1 MKILPLALAQFIA
14 SYAATNMNVAIS
26 TIAHDLGTTI
36 TGVQTTITLFTLVMA
51 ALMVPGS
58 KLTDIWGRRRC
69 FVLGL
74 TVYGAGASLA
84 ALAPGPGLLLVG
96 YALLEGTGSALMIPP
111 IYILVTALAK
121 DSTARAKGFGIVSGA
136 GGLGAAAGPL
146 LGGLITS
153 AFSWRASFGLQ
164 VLVVAVIILM
174 AKTLPR
180 TTPAGNRFDG
190 IGAVLSGAG
199 LFLVVLGV
207 LRTNV
212 NGWQATT
219 WMFIGAG
226 AAVLALFGVHI
237 SRAENPLCQPK
248 LFKDRTSNLGL
259 GTQLVQWLV
268 LQGTFFVLSVHLQQQ
283 QHLSAIETGLAL
295 LPATIGMLVTSAL
308 AGRFAKRHS
317 QRTLIRVGFLLTI
330 AGTVQQPVGLFL
342 LGAGIGIMLTASVNV
357 VQSRWPDADQA
368 DVSGVSRAVSNLG
381 SSLGT
386 ALVGSVLTGAGHP
399 YRAALTLLVLFSVS
413 GLVLALFIRSD
424 GEPRRESPS
433 APRPAPTDQE
443 PSAG

>member
-1 MKILPLALAQFIA
+1 VKILPLALAQFIA

-26 TIAHDLGTTI
+26 TIADDLGTTI

-58 KLTDIWGRRRC
+58 KLTDLWGRRRC

-74 TVYGAGASLA
+74 TIYGTGALLA
-84 ALAPGPGLLLVG
+84 AFAPGPGVLLVG

-111 IYILVTALAK
+111 IYILVTALAT
-121 DSTARAKGFGIVSGA
+121 DSTARAKGFGAVSGA

-153 AFSWRASFGLQ
+153 TFSWRASFLLQ
-164 VLVVAVIILM
+164 VLVVAVIILL
-174 AKTLPR
+174 ARNLPR
-180 TTPAGNRFDG
+180 TGGTPGRFDLL
-190 IGAVLSGAG
+190 GAFLSGAG
-199 LFLVVLGV
+199 LFLLVLGV

-212 NGWQATT
+212 NGWQLST
-219 WMFIGAG
+219 WLIIGAG
-226 AAVLALFGVHI
+226 AVVLALFAWHI
-237 SRAENPLCQPK
+237 RRTEHPLCDPK
-248 LFKDRTSNLGL
+248 LFGDRTSNLGL

-268 LQGTFFVLSVHLQQQ
+268 LQGTFFVLSVHLQQE

-295 LPATIGMLVTSAL
+295 LPATVGMLVTSAL
-308 AGRFAKRHS
+308 AGRLARRHS

-330 AGTVQQPVGLFL
+330 AGTVQQPVGLVL

-399 YRAALTLLVLFSVS
+399 YRAALTLLVLFSVM
-413 GLVLALFIRSD
+413 GLGFALFIRSD
-424 GEPRRESPS
+424 GEPRRE
-433 APRPAPTDQE
+433 
-443 PSAG
+443 

>member
-36 TGVQTTITLFTLVMA
+36 TGVQTTITMFTLVMA

-58 KLTDIWGRRRC
+58 KLTDLWGRRRC

-74 TVYGAGASLA
+74 TIYGTGALLA
-84 ALAPGPGLLLVG
+84 AFAPGPGLLLVG
-96 YALLEGTGSALMIPP
+96 YALLEGVGSALMIPP
-111 IYILVTALAK
+111 IYILVTALAT
-121 DSTARAKGFGIVSGA
+121 DPTARARGFGVVSGA

-153 AFSWRASFGLQ
+153 TFSWRASFGVQ
-164 VLVVAVIILM
+164 VLVVAVIIVL
-174 AKTLPR
+174 ARNLPKTAG
-180 TTPAGNRFDG
+180 TPGKFDLL
-190 IGAVLSGAG
+190 GAFLSGAG
-199 LFLVVLGV
+199 LFLLVLGV

-212 NGWQATT
+212 NGWQGTT
-219 WMFIGAG
+219 WLLIGSG
-226 AAVLALFGVHI
+226 AVVLAAFAWHI
-237 SRAENPLCQPK
+237 NRSSNPLCEPK

-283 QHLSAIETGLAL
+283 QGLSAIETGVAL
-295 LPATIGMLVTSAL
+295 LPATAGMLVTSAL
-308 AGRFAKRHS
+308 AGRFARKYA
-317 QRTLIRVGFLLTI
+317 QRTLIRAGFVLTI
-330 AGTVQQPVGLFL
+330 AGTLQQPVGLFL

-381 SSLGT
+381 SSFGT

-399 YRAALTLLVLFSVS
+399 YRAALTLLVLFAVV
-413 GLVLALFIRSD
+413 GLVFALFIRSD
-424 GEPRRESPS
+424 GEPRR
-433 APRPAPTDQE
+433 
-443 PSAG
+443 G

>member
-26 TIAHDLGTTI
+26 TIADDLGTTI

-58 KLTDIWGRRRC
+58 KLTDLWGRRRC

-74 TVYGAGASLA
+74 AIYGTGALLA

-111 IYILVTALAK
+111 IYILVTALAT
-121 DSTARAKGFGIVSGA
+121 DPAARAKGFGAVSGA

-146 LGGLITS
+146 LGGLVTS
-153 AFSWRASFGLQ
+153 TFSWRASFLLQ
-164 VLVVAVIILM
+164 VLVVAVIIVL
-174 AKTLPR
+174 ARKLPG
-180 TTPAGNRFDG
+180 TAPEGGAFDLL
-190 IGAVLSGAG
+190 GAFLSGAG
-199 LFLVVLGV
+199 LVLVVLGV

-212 NGWQATT
+212 NGWQGGT
-219 WMFIGAG
+219 WVLIGAG
-226 AAVLALFGVHI
+226 AVVLALFVWHI
-237 SRAENPLCQPK
+237 HRARNPLCAPK
-248 LFKDRTSNLGL
+248 LFRDRTSNLGL

-268 LQGTFFVLSVHLQQQ
+268 LQGTFFVLSVHLQQE
-283 QHLSAIETGLAL
+283 QHLNAIETGLAL
-295 LPATIGMLVTSAL
+295 LPATAGMLVTSAL

-330 AGTVQQPVGLFL
+330 AGTLQQPVGLVL

-357 VQSRWPDADQA
+357 VQSRWPDEDQA

-399 YRAALTLLVLFSVS
+399 YRAALTLLVLFSVL
-413 GLVLALFIRSD
+413 GLVFALFIRSD
-424 GEPRRESPS
+424 GEPRR
-433 APRPAPTDQE
+433 
-443 PSAG
+443 G

>member
-1 MKILPLALAQFIA
+1 VKILPLALAQFIA

-26 TIAHDLGTTI
+26 TIADDLGTTI

-58 KLTDIWGRRRC
+58 KLTDLWGRRRC

-74 TVYGAGASLA
+74 TIYGTGALLA
-84 ALAPGPGLLLVG
+84 AFAPGPGVLLVG

-111 IYILVTALAK
+111 IYILVTALAT
-121 DSTARAKGFGIVSGA
+121 DSTARAKGFGAVSGA

-153 AFSWRASFGLQ
+153 TFSWRASFLLQ
-164 VLVVAVIILM
+164 VLVVAVIILL
-174 AKTLPR
+174 ARNLPR
-180 TTPAGNRFDG
+180 TGGTPGRFDLL
-190 IGAVLSGAG
+190 GAFLSGAG
-199 LFLVVLGV
+199 LFLLVLGV

-212 NGWQATT
+212 NGWQLST
-219 WMFIGAG
+219 WLIIGAG
-226 AAVLALFGVHI
+226 AVVLALFAWHI
-237 SRAENPLCQPK
+237 RRTEHPLCDPT
-248 LFKDRTSNLGL
+248 LFGDRTSNLGL

-268 LQGTFFVLSVHLQQQ
+268 LQGTFFVLSVHLQQE

-295 LPATIGMLVTSAL
+295 LPATVGMLVTSAL
-308 AGRFAKRHS
+308 AGRLARRHS

-330 AGTVQQPVGLFL
+330 AGTVQQPVGLVL

-399 YRAALTLLVLFSVS
+399 YRAALTLLVLFSVM
-413 GLVLALFIRSD
+413 GLGFALFIRSD
-424 GEPRRESPS
+424 GEPRRE
-433 APRPAPTDQE
+433 
-443 PSAG
+443 

>member
-1 MKILPLALAQFIA
+1 VKILPLALAQFIA

-26 TIAHDLGTTI
+26 TIANDLGTTI

-58 KLTDIWGRRRC
+58 KLTDLWGRRRC

-74 TVYGAGASLA
+74 AIYGTGALLA
-84 ALAPGPGLLLVG
+84 AFAPGPGLLLVG

-111 IYILVTALAK
+111 IYILVTALAT
-121 DSTARAKGFGIVSGA
+121 DPTARARGFGAVSGA

-153 AFSWRASFGLQ
+153 TFSWRASFGIQ
-164 VLVVAVIILM
+164 VLVVAVIIVL
-174 AKTLPR
+174 ARNLPKTAG
-180 TTPAGNRFDG
+180 TPGRFDLL
-190 IGAVLSGAG
+190 GAFLSGAG
-199 LFLVVLGV
+199 LFLLVLGV

-212 NGWQATT
+212 NGWQGTT
-219 WMFIGAG
+219 WLLIGSG
-226 AAVLALFGVHI
+226 AVVLAAFAWHI
-237 SRAENPLCQPK
+237 NRSSNPLCEPK

-283 QHLSAIETGLAL
+283 QGLSAIETGVAL
-295 LPATIGMLVTSAL
+295 LPATAGMLITSAL
-308 AGRFAKRHS
+308 AGRFARKYA
-317 QRTLIRVGFLLTI
+317 QRTLIRAGFVLTI
-330 AGTVQQPVGLFL
+330 AGTLQQPVGLFL

-381 SSLGT
+381 SSFGT

-399 YRAALTLLVLFSVS
+399 YRAALTLLVLFAVA
-413 GLVLALFIRSD
+413 GLVFALFIRSD
-424 GEPRRESPS
+424 GEPRR
-433 APRPAPTDQE
+433 
-443 PSAG
+443 G

>member
-26 TIAHDLGTTI
+26 TIAADLGTTI

-58 KLTDIWGRRRC
+58 KLTDICGRRRC

-74 TVYGAGASLA
+74 AIYGTGALLA
-84 ALAPGPGLLLVG
+84 AFAPGPGLLLIG
-96 YALLEGTGSALMIPP
+96 YAIGEGVGSALMIPP
-111 IYILVTALAK
+111 IYILVTALAT
-121 DSTARAKGFGIVSGA
+121 DPTARAKGFGIVSGA

-153 AFSWRASFGLQ
+153 TFSWRASFVVQ
-164 VLVVAVIILM
+164 VLVVAVIILF
-174 AKTLPR
+174 ARNLPG
-180 TTPAGNRFDG
+180 TPGQHDRFDLL
-190 IGAVLSGAG
+190 GAFLSGAG
-199 LFLVVLGV
+199 LFLLVLGV

-212 NGWQATT
+212 NGWGVTT
-219 WMFIGAG
+219 WLLIGAG
-226 AAVLALFGVHI
+226 VVVLALFALHI
-237 SRAENPLCQPK
+237 HRAENPLCEPK
-248 LFKDRTSNLGL
+248 LFRDRTSNLGL

-268 LQGTFFVLSVHLQQQ
+268 LQGTFFVLSVHLQQEQ
-283 QHLSAIETGLAL
+283 GLTAIGTGLAL
-295 LPATIGMLVTSAL
+295 LPATIGLLVTSAL
-308 AGRFAKRHS
+308 AGRFARRHS
-317 QRTLIRVGFLLTI
+317 QRTLIRVGFLITI
-330 AGTVQQPVGLFL
+330 AGTLQQPVGLFL
-342 LGAGIGIMLTASVNV
+342 VGAGIGIMLTASVNV

-386 ALVGSVLTGAGHP
+386 AFVGSVLTGAGHP
-399 YRAALTLLVLFSVS
+399 YRAALTLLVLFATA

-424 GEPRRESPS
+424 GEP
-433 APRPAPTDQE
+433 PR
-443 PSAG
+443 G

>member
-36 TGVQTTITLFTLVMA
+36 TGVQTIITMFTLVMA

-74 TVYGAGASLA
+74 SIYGAGALLA
-84 ALAPGPGLLLVG
+84 ALAPGPGVLLVG
-96 YALLEGTGSALMIPP
+96 YAVLEGVGSALMIPP
-111 IYILVTALAK
+111 IYILVTALAP
-121 DSTARAKGFGIVSGA
+121 DPTARAKGFGAVSGA

-146 LGGLITS
+146 LGGLITT
-153 AFSWRASFGLQ
+153 AFSWRASFLLQ
-164 VLVVAVIILM
+164 VAVVLLIIAL
-174 AKTLPR
+174 ARNIPR
-180 TTPAGNRFDG
+180 TTPKPTKFDLR
-190 IGAVLSGAG
+190 GAVLSGAG

-212 NGWQATT
+212 NGWSATT
-219 WMFIGAG
+219 WLLIGAG
-226 AAVLALFGVHI
+226 VGTLGLFGWHI
-237 SRAENPLCQPK
+237 TRAQDPLCEPK
-248 LFKDRTSNLGL
+248 LFQDRTSNLGL

-268 LQGTFFVLSVHLQQQ
+268 LQGTFFVLSVHLQQE
-283 QHLSAIETGLAL
+283 QHLSAIETGVAL
-295 LPATIGMLVTSAL
+295 LPATAGMLVTSAL
-308 AGRFAKRHS
+308 AGRLAKRYA
-317 QRTLIRVGFLLTI
+317 QRTLIRAGFVLTI
-330 AGTVQQPVGLFL
+330 AGTLQQPVGLFL

-381 SSLGT
+381 SSFGT

-399 YRAALTLLVLFSVS
+399 YRAALTLLVLISVV
-413 GLVLALFIRSD
+413 GLVFALFIRSD
-424 GEPRRESPS
+424 GEPRR
-433 APRPAPTDQE
+433 
-443 PSAG
+443 G

>member
-26 TIAHDLGTTI
+26 TIADDLGTTI

-74 TVYGAGASLA
+74 AIYGAGALLA
-84 ALAPGPGLLLVG
+84 ALAPGPGMLLVG

-111 IYILVTALAK
+111 IYILVTALAT
-121 DSTARAKGFGIVSGA
+121 DPAARAKGFGIVSGA

-164 VLVVAVIILM
+164 VLVVLTIIVL
-174 AKTLPR
+174 ARNLPKS
-180 TTPAGNRFDG
+180 TPQRGRFDG
-190 IGAVLSGAG
+190 IGAFLSGAG
-199 LFLVVLGV
+199 LFLLVLGV

-219 WMFIGAG
+219 WLLIGVG
-226 AAVLALFGVHI
+226 AVVLALFGVHI
-237 SRAENPLCQPK
+237 NRAKNPLCEPK

-268 LQGTFFVLSVHLQQQ
+268 LQGTFFVLSVHLQQEQ
-283 QHLSAIETGLAL
+283 QLSAIETGVAL

-308 AGRFAKRHS
+308 AGRFARKYT
-317 QRTLIRVGFLLTI
+317 QRTLIRVGFVLTI
-330 AGTVQQPVGLFL
+330 AGTLQQPVGLFL

-357 VQSRWPDADQA
+357 VQSRWPDEDQA
-368 DVSGVSRAVSNLG
+368 DVSGVSRAMSNLG

-386 ALVGSVLTGAGHP
+386 ALVGSVLLGAGSP
-399 YRAALTLLVLFSVS
+399 YRAALTLLVLFATA
-413 GLVLALFIRSD
+413 GLGMALFIRSD
-424 GEPRRESPS
+424 GEPRR
-433 APRPAPTDQE
+433 
-443 PSAG
+443 G

>member
-1 MKILPLALAQFIA
+1 MKILPLALAQFVA

-26 TIAHDLGTTI
+26 TIADDLGTTI
-36 TGVQTTITLFTLVMA
+36 TGVQTAITMFTLVMA

-74 TVYGAGASLA
+74 TIYGAGALIA
-84 ALAPGPGLLLVG
+84 AFAPGPGVLLVG
-96 YALLEGTGSALMIPP
+96 YALLEGVGSALMIPP
-111 IYILVTALAK
+111 IYILVTALAT
-121 DSTARAKGFGIVSGA
+121 DPAARAKGFGAVSGA

-153 AFSWRASFGLQ
+153 TFSWRASFLLQ
-164 VLVVAVIILM
+164 VLVVAVIILL
-174 AKTLPR
+174 ARNLPS
-180 TTPAGNRFDG
+180 TSGEGGGFDLL
-190 IGAVLSGAG
+190 GAFLSGAG
-199 LFLVVLGV
+199 LFLLVLGV

-212 NGWQATT
+212 NGWRLAT
-219 WMFIGAG
+219 WLLIGAG
-226 AAVLALFGVHI
+226 AVVLAAFAIHI
-237 SRAENPLCQPK
+237 RRAEHPLCAPA
-248 LFKDRTSNLGL
+248 LFQDRTSNLGL

-268 LQGTFFVLSVHLQQQ
+268 LQGTFFVLSVHLQQKQ
-283 QHLSAIETGLAL
+283 QLSAIETGLAL

-308 AGRFAKRHS
+308 AGRFARRHA

-399 YRAALTLLVLFSVS
+399 YRAALTLLVLFSVT
-413 GLVLALFIRSD
+413 GLGLALFIRSD
-424 GEPRRESPS
+424 GEPRR
-433 APRPAPTDQE
+433 
-443 PSAG
+443 G

>member
-1 MKILPLALAQFIA
+1 VRILPLALAQFIA

-36 TGVQTTITLFTLVMA
+36 TGVQTTITMFTLVMA

-74 TVYGAGASLA
+74 TIYGAGALLA
-84 ALAPGPGLLLVG
+84 AAAPGPGVLLVG
-96 YALLEGTGSALMIPP
+96 YAVLEGVGSALMIPP
-111 IYILVTALAK
+111 IYILVTALAP
-121 DSTARAKGFGIVSGA
+121 DPTARAKGFGAVSGA

-146 LGGLITS
+146 LGGLITTT
-153 AFSWRASFGLQ
+153 FSWRASFVLQ
-164 VLVVAVIILM
+164 VLVVLLIIVL
-174 AKTLPR
+174 ARNIPR
-180 TTPAGNRFDG
+180 TAPKPTKFDLR
-190 IGAVLSGAG
+190 GAVLSGAG

-212 NGWQATT
+212 NGWHATT
-219 WMFIGAG
+219 WLLIGAG
-226 AAVLALFGVHI
+226 AATLGLFAWHI
-237 SRAENPLCQPK
+237 TRTQNPLCEPK
-248 LFKDRTSNLGL
+248 LFRDRTSNLGL

-268 LQGTFFVLSVHLQQQ
+268 LQGTFFVLSVHLQQE
-283 QHLSAIETGLAL
+283 QHLSAIETGVAL
-295 LPATIGMLVTSAL
+295 LPATAGMLVTSAL
-308 AGRFAKRHS
+308 AGRLAKRYA
-317 QRTLIRVGFLLTI
+317 QRTLIRAGFVLTI
-330 AGTVQQPVGLFL
+330 AGTLQQPAGLFL

-381 SSLGT
+381 SSFGT

-399 YRAALTLLVLFSVS
+399 YRAALTLLVLISVV
-413 GLVLALFIRSD
+413 GLGFAVFIRSD
-424 GEPRRESPS
+424 GEPRR
-433 APRPAPTDQE
+433 
-443 PSAG
+443 G

>member
-26 TIAHDLGTTI
+26 TIADDLGTTI

-69 FVLGL
+69 FVIGL
-74 TVYGAGASLA
+74 AIYGTGALLA

-96 YALLEGTGSALMIPP
+96 YAFLEGTGSALMIPP
-111 IYILVTALAK
+111 IYILVTALTT
-121 DSTARAKGFGIVSGA
+121 DPTSRARGFGMVSGA

-146 LGGLITS
+146 IGGLITS
-153 AFSWRASFGLQ
+153 TFSWRASFLLQ
-164 VLVVAVIILM
+164 VAVVAVIIVM
-174 AKTLPR
+174 ARRLPKP
-180 TTPAGNRFDG
+180 TTGRQKFDL
-190 IGAVLSGAG
+190 IGAFLSGAG
-199 LFLVVLGV
+199 LTLIVLGF

-219 WMFIGAG
+219 WLLIAAG
-226 AAVLALFGVHI
+226 ATTLAGFAWHI
-237 SRAENPLCQPK
+237 TRSKNPLCDPK

-268 LQGTFFVLSVHLQQQ
+268 LQGTFFVLSVHLQQEQ
-283 QHLSAIETGLAL
+283 GFTAIGTGLAL

-308 AGRFAKRHS
+308 AGRLARKHK
-317 QRTLIRVGFLLTI
+317 QNTLIRAGFALTI
-330 AGTVQQPVGLFL
+330 VGTLQPEQGLFL
-342 LGAGIGIMLTASVNV
+342 IGAGIGIMLTASVNV
-357 VQSRWPDADQA
+357 VQSRWPDEDQA

-386 ALVGSVLTGAGHP
+386 ALVGSVLVGAGHP
-399 YRAALTLLVLFSVS
+399 YQAALTMLVLF
-413 GLVLALFIRSD
+413 GATGFVLALFIRS
-424 GEPRRESPS
+424 GE
-433 APRPAPTDQE
+433 RP
-443 PSAG
+443 

>member
-1 MKILPLALAQFIA
+1 MKVLPLALAQFIA

-26 TIAHDLGTTI
+26 TIADDLDTTI

-58 KLTDIWGRRRC
+58 KLTDRWGRRRC

-74 TVYGAGASLA
+74 AIYGTGALLA
-84 ALAPGPGLLLVG
+84 AFAPGPGLLLVG
-96 YALLEGTGSALMIPP
+96 YALLEGVGSALMIPP
-111 IYILVTALAK
+111 IYILVTALAA
-121 DSTARAKGFGIVSGA
+121 DATARAKGFGAVSGA

-153 AFSWRASFGLQ
+153 TFSWRASFLLQ
-164 VLVVAVIILM
+164 VLVVAVIIVL
-174 AKTLPR
+174 ARNLPR
-180 TTPAGNRFDG
+180 TSGKSTGFDLL
-190 IGAVLSGAG
+190 GAFLSGAG
-199 LFLVVLGV
+199 LFLLVLGV

-212 NGWQATT
+212 NGWQLST
-219 WMFIGAG
+219 WLLIGAG
-226 AAVLALFGVHI
+226 AAVLAVFAVHI
-237 SRAENPLCQPK
+237 RRVENPLCDPK
-248 LFKDRTSNLGL
+248 LFRDRTSNLGL

-268 LQGTFFVLSVHLQQQ
+268 LQGTFFVLSVHLQQE
-283 QHLSAIETGLAL
+283 QHLSAIDTGLAL

-308 AGRFAKRHS
+308 AGRFARRHS

-381 SSLGT
+381 SSFGT

-399 YRAALTLLVLFSVS
+399 YRAALTLLVLFSVV
-413 GLVLALFIRSD
+413 GLGLALFIRRD
-424 GEPRRESPS
+424 GEPRR
-433 APRPAPTDQE
+433 
-443 PSAG
+443 G

>member
-1 MKILPLALAQFIA
+1 VKVLPLALAQFIA

-26 TIAHDLGTTI
+26 TIADDLGTTI

-58 KLTDIWGRRRC
+58 KLTDRWGRRRC

-74 TVYGAGASLA
+74 AIYGTGALLA
-84 ALAPGPGLLLVG
+84 AFAPGPGLLLVG
-96 YALLEGTGSALMIPP
+96 YALLEGVGSALMIPP
-111 IYILVTALAK
+111 IYILVTALAA
-121 DSTARAKGFGIVSGA
+121 DATARAKGFGAVSGA

-153 AFSWRASFGLQ
+153 TFSWRASFLLQ
-164 VLVVAVIILM
+164 VLVVAVIIVL
-174 AKTLPR
+174 ARNLPKTSGKS
-180 TTPAGNRFDG
+180 TGFDLL
-190 IGAVLSGAG
+190 GAFLSGAG
-199 LFLVVLGV
+199 LFLLVLGV

-212 NGWQATT
+212 NGWQLTT
-219 WMFIGAG
+219 WLFIGAG
-226 AAVLALFGVHI
+226 VAVLAVFAIHI
-237 SRAENPLCQPK
+237 RRVENPLCDPK
-248 LFKDRTSNLGL
+248 LFGDRTSNLGL

-268 LQGTFFVLSVHLQQQ
+268 LQGTFFVLSVHLQQE
-283 QHLSAIETGLAL
+283 QHLSAIDTGLAL

-308 AGRFAKRHS
+308 AGRFARRHA

-381 SSLGT
+381 SSFGT

-399 YRAALTLLVLFSVS
+399 YRAALTLLVLFSVV
-413 GLVLALFIRSD
+413 GLGLALFIRRD
-424 GEPRRESPS
+424 GEPRR
-433 APRPAPTDQE
+433 
-443 PSAG
+443 G

>member
-26 TIAHDLGTTI
+26 TIADDLGTTI

-58 KLTDIWGRRRC
+58 KLTDLWGRRRC

-74 TVYGAGASLA
+74 AIYGTGALLA

-111 IYILVTALAK
+111 IYILVTALAT
-121 DSTARAKGFGIVSGA
+121 DPAARAKGFGAVSGA

-146 LGGLITS
+146 LGGLVTS
-153 AFSWRASFGLQ
+153 TFSWRASFLLQ
-164 VLVVAVIILM
+164 VLVVAVIIVL
-174 AKTLPR
+174 ARNLPR
-180 TTPAGNRFDG
+180 TEPEGGAFDLL
-190 IGAVLSGAG
+190 GAFLSGAG
-199 LFLVVLGV
+199 LVLVVLGV

-212 NGWQATT
+212 NGWQGGT
-219 WMFIGAG
+219 WVLIGAG
-226 AAVLALFGVHI
+226 AVVLALFGWHI
-237 SRAENPLCQPK
+237 HRARNPLCAPK
-248 LFKDRTSNLGL
+248 LFRDRTSNLGL

-268 LQGTFFVLSVHLQQQ
+268 LQGTFFVLSVHLQQE

-295 LPATIGMLVTSAL
+295 LPATAGMLVTSAL

-330 AGTVQQPVGLFL
+330 AGTLQQPVGLVL

-357 VQSRWPDADQA
+357 VQSRWPDEDQA

-399 YRAALTLLVLFSVS
+399 YRAALTLLVLFSVL
-413 GLVLALFIRSD
+413 GLVFALFIRSD
-424 GEPRRESPS
+424 GEPRR
-433 APRPAPTDQE
+433 
-443 PSAG
+443 G

>member
-26 TIAHDLGTTI
+26 TIAEDLGTTI

-74 TVYGAGASLA
+74 TIYGTGALLA
-84 ALAPGPGLLLVG
+84 AFAPGPGLLLVG
-96 YALLEGTGSALMIPP
+96 YAIGEGVGSALMIPP
-111 IYILVTALAK
+111 IYILVTALAA
-121 DSTARAKGFGIVSGA
+121 DATARAKGFGMVSGA

-153 AFSWRASFGLQ
+153 TLSWRASFVVQ
-164 VLVVAVIILM
+164 VLVVAVIIVL
-174 AKTLPR
+174 ARNLPR
-180 TTPAGNRFDG
+180 TAGQRNGFDLL
-190 IGAVLSGAG
+190 GAVLSGTG

-212 NGWQATT
+212 NGWGVST
-219 WMFIGAG
+219 WLLLTAG
-226 AAVLALFGVHI
+226 AVVLALFAVHI
-237 SRAENPLCQPK
+237 RLAENPLCDPK
-248 LFKDRTSNLGL
+248 LFRDRTSNLGL

-268 LQGTFFVLSVHLQQQ
+268 LQGTFFVLSVHLQQEEG
-283 QHLSAIETGLAL
+283 LTAIGTGLAL
-295 LPATIGMLVTSAL
+295 LPATIGLLATSAL
-308 AGRFAKRHS
+308 AGRLAQRHS
-317 QRTLIRVGFLLTI
+317 QRTLIRVGFLVTI
-330 AGTVQQPVGLFL
+330 AGTLQQPVGLFL
-342 LGAGIGIMLTASVNV
+342 VGAGIGIMLTASVNV

-399 YRAALTLLVLFSVS
+399 YRAALTLLVLIATV

-424 GEPRRESPS
+424 GEP
-433 APRPAPTDQE
+433 PR
-443 PSAG
+443 G

>member
-1 MKILPLALAQFIA
+1 MTAGAAMKVLPLALAQFIA

-26 TIAHDLGTTI
+26 TIADDLDTTI

-58 KLTDIWGRRRC
+58 KLTDLWGRRRC

-74 TVYGAGASLA
+74 TIYGTGALLA

-96 YALLEGTGSALMIPP
+96 YALLEGVGSALMIPP
-111 IYILVTALAK
+111 IYILVTALAT
-121 DSTARAKGFGIVSGA
+121 DAAQRAKGFGAVSGA

-153 AFSWRASFGLQ
+153 TFGWRASFLLQ
-164 VLVVAVIILM
+164 ALVVAVIIVL
-174 AKTLPR
+174 ARNLPR
-180 TTPAGNRFDG
+180 TEPEGGRFDLL
-190 IGAVLSGAG
+190 GAVLSGTG
-199 LFLVVLGV
+199 LMLVVMGV

-212 NGWQATT
+212 NGWQTST
-219 WMFIGAG
+219 WVLIGSG
-226 AAVLALFGVHI
+226 VVVLALFVWHI
-237 SRAENPLCQPK
+237 HRAKNPLCEPK
-248 LFKDRTSNLGL
+248 LFRDRTSNLGL

-268 LQGTFFVLSVHLQQQ
+268 LQGTFFVLSVHLQQE
-283 QHLSAIETGLAL
+283 QHLTAIETGLAL
-295 LPATIGMLVTSAL
+295 LPATVGMLITSAL

-330 AGTVQQPVGLFL
+330 AGTLQQPVGLVL

-399 YRAALTLLVLFSVS
+399 YRAALTLLVLFSVA
-413 GLVLALFIRSD
+413 GLGFALFIRRD
-424 GEPRRESPS
+424 GEPRR
-433 APRPAPTDQE
+433 
-443 PSAG
+443 G

>member
-26 TIAHDLGTTI
+26 TIADDLGTTI

-58 KLTDIWGRRRC
+58 KLTDLWGRRRC

-74 TVYGAGASLA
+74 SIYGTGALLA

-96 YALLEGTGSALMIPP
+96 YALLEGIGSALMIPP
-111 IYILVTALAK
+111 IYILVTALAA
-121 DSTARAKGFGIVSGA
+121 DATQRAKGFGAVSGA

-146 LGGLITS
+146 LGGLVTS
-153 AFSWRASFGLQ
+153 TFSWRASFLLQ
-164 VLVVAVIILM
+164 VLVVAVIIVL
-174 AKTLPR
+174 ARNLPG
-180 TTPAGNRFDG
+180 TEAEGGRFDLV
-190 IGAVLSGAG
+190 GAVLSGVG
-199 LFLVVLGV
+199 LVLVVLGV

-212 NGWQATT
+212 NGWQAST
-219 WMFIGAG
+219 WVLIGSG
-226 AAVLALFGVHI
+226 AVVLALFAWYIHK
-237 SRAENPLCQPK
+237 AKNPLCEPK
-248 LFKDRTSNLGL
+248 LFQDRTSNLGL

-268 LQGTFFVLSVHLQQQ
+268 LQGTFFVLSVHLQQE

-295 LPATIGMLVTSAL
+295 LPATVGMLVTSAL
-308 AGRFAKRHS
+308 AGRFARKHS

-330 AGTVQQPVGLFL
+330 AGTLQQPVGLIL

-381 SSLGT
+381 SSFGT

-399 YRAALTLLVLFSVS
+399 YRAALTLLVLFSVV
-413 GLVLALFIRSD
+413 GLGLALFIRSD
-424 GEPRRESPS
+424 GEPRR
-433 APRPAPTDQE
+433 
-443 PSAG
+443 G